1 MKALKFLIAAAATAA
16 VANAQATVVT
26 YNDFSN
32 TSGLT
37 TVGSAAATT
46 TADGK
51 VMRLTPDAGWNSG
64 AVYSS
69 SAVQLGANATFS
81 TTFQFRFTGNSQPA
95 DGMAFVL
102 AASPNGLGVGGGGI
116 GYQGVQNAFVIEFDT
131 YDNGSW
137 DGFSANH
144 VGIST
149 NGSTNTT
156 WNSDVYQ
163 RSECYGMGTDIGCM
177 SNGALWTVTIQY
189 DGAKL
194 SMSMRDETMPVDFTP
209 YPSLAIDIAS
219 VLGTNQAYVGF
230 TSATGAASQNHDL
243 LNWTFADTAEL
254 PVDVPEPGSM
264 WMLGLGMV
272 GLAAGK
278 RLAKR
283 RG

>member
-26 YNDFSN
+26 YNDFSD

-37 TVGSAAATT
+37 TVGNAAATT

-51 VMRLTPDAGWNSG
+51 VMRLTPDNWSQSG

-149 NGSTNTT
+149 NGSTNTSWT
-156 WNSDVYQ
+156 SDVYQ
-163 RSECYGMGTDIGCM
+163 RKACFGLSTDTGCM
-177 SNGALWTVTIQY
+177 SNGNLWTVKVEY
-189 DGAKL
+189 DGALL
-194 SMSMRDETMPVDFTP
+194 SMSMRDETKSDDFLA
-209 YPSLAIDIAS
+209 YDKLAIDIAS

-254 PVDVPEPGSM
+254 PVDVPEPGSL

-278 RLAKR
+278 RLGKQR
-283 RG
+283 V

>member
-1 MKALKFLIAAAATAA
+1 MKATA
-16 VANAQATVVT
+16 
-26 YNDFSN
+26 SHE
-32 TSGLT
+32 S
-37 TVGSAAATT
+37 VGGQPALQFWRTT
-46 TADGK
+46 TA
-51 VMRLTPDAGWNSG
+51 VRVFALS
-64 AVYSS
+64 
-69 SAVQLGANATFS
+69 LATG
-81 TTFQFRFTGNSQPA
+81 T
-95 DGMAFVL
+95 VL
-102 AASPNGLGVGGGGI
+102 S
-116 GYQGVQNAFVIEFDT
+116 QGVLVESAPMLVVLGLI
-131 YDNGSW
+131 DNGGW

-149 NGSTNTT
+149 NGSTATT

-163 RSECYGMGTDIGCM
+163 RTECYGMGSDIGCM

-254 PVDVPEPGSM
+254 PVDVLEPGSM
-264 WMLGLGMV
+264 WTQIFYLLLYLVLDLPGARYQINNYEKIV
-272 GLAAGK
+272 SKLAICNSIPGFCIFLVQFLYLSAQSCQICFK
-278 RLAKR
+278 A
-283 RG
+283 